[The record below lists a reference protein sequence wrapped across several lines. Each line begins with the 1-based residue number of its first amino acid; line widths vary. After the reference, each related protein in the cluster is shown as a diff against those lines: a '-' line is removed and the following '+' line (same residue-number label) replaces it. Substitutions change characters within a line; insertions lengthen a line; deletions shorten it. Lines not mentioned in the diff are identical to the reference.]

1 MKLYLEGFYFCHS
14 LRETKPSGPHR
25 GENMSIFST
34 SLYQP
39 NVANLPN
46 YCDITLTVTVSV
58 KSDNGNSRWHVGNDC
73 LQGFELLELI
83 RPFVS
88 LLRHGHCLVKN
99 IKSIRKLEMLKNE
112 KWKTGSF
119 I

>member
-1 MKLYLEGFYFCHS
+1 MA
-14 LRETKPSGPHR
+14 TQ
-25 GENMSIFST
+25 GERISIFST
-34 SLYQP
+34 QLYPP

-46 YCDITLTVTVSV
+46 LCDITLTVTVAV
-58 KSDNGNSRWHVGNDC
+58 QSDVRNSRQHVGNDC
-73 LQGFELLELI
+73 LQGFELLELL

-99 IKSIRKLEMLKNE
+99 IKSIRVIEMVKNK